1 MPSVKSASIV
11 GAGIA
16 GLTAALALARKGI
29 AVHVLEQAPALEEV
43 GAGLQLSPNASRIL
57 AELGLLDALAAR
69 WSEPDHILLSSGH
82 ALAPLASVPAGA
94 AARRRWGAPY
104 GVLHRASLQAV
115 LLDAV
120 SREPLCTLTTGR
132 RIETAEHAL
141 EQVQQR
147 RAAVLHPELR
157 ETEGPGR
164 FNGSQK
170 SENDLAAA
178 PADLV
183 IAADGVWSQLRQ
195 GVPGA
200 LPARYS
206 GTIAWRFLVPYGAA
220 PPFLN
225 PRTVTAFLGPQAH
238 LVAYPLAEAQAFNIV
253 ALHAHRQAPAAGW
266 SRKGD
271 AAARARLLDAFS
283 GWHAD
288 IRQLLAEARDPLMWP
303 LFECPDGA
311 WTDGGKTVLIGDA
324 AHAMTPFAAQG
335 AAMAIEDAALLANR
349 LARASDTGQALRHFE
364 ATRRER
370 IARVRS
376 RGAFNRFA
384 YHARGPIALTRNL
397 VLSLRGPESLAAD
410 LDWLY
415 GYRTPD

>member
-1 MPSVKSASIV
+1 MSSVRSVCIV

-57 AELGLLDALAAR
+57 AGLGLLDTLAAR
-69 WSEPDHILLSSGH
+69 WSEPERILLSSGH
-82 ALAPLASVPAGA
+82 ALAPLAAVPAGIF
-94 AARRRWGAPY
+94 ARDRWRAPY
-104 GVLHRASLQAV
+104 GVLHRAALQAV

-120 SREPLCTLTTGR
+120 RREALCTLTTGR
-132 RIETAEHAL
+132 RI
-141 EQVQQR
+141 
-147 RAAVLHPELR
+147 
-157 ETEGPGR
+157 
-164 FNGSQK
+164 GSTG
-170 SENDLAAA
+170 EALAAA

-183 IAADGVWSQLRQ
+183 IAADGVWSQLRKD
-195 GVPGA
+195 VPGA

-206 GTIAWRFLVPYGAA
+206 GTIAWRFLVPFGAA
-220 PPFLN
+220 PPFLD
-225 PRTVTAFLGPQAH
+225 PHAVTAFLGPRAH
-238 LVAYPLAEAQAFNIV
+238 LVAYPLVEAQAFNIV
-253 ALHAHRQAPAAGW
+253 ALHGQGEAPDAGW
-266 SRKGD
+266 SRTGD
-271 AAARARLLDAFS
+271 PARLLDAFS

-288 IRQLLAEARDPLMWP
+288 IRRLLAEARDPLMWP

-311 WTDGGKTVLIGDA
+311 WTDGRGTVLIGDA

-335 AAMAIEDAALLANR
+335 AAMAIEDAALLANV
-349 LARASDTGQALRHFE
+349 LARASGTGEALRQFE

-370 IARVRS
+370 IARVRR

-384 YHARGPIALTRNL
+384 YHARGPVALGRNL
-397 VLSLRGPESLAAD
+397 VLSLRGPESLAGD

>member
-1 MPSVKSASIV
+1 MSSVKSVCIV

-16 GLTAALALARKGI
+16 GLTAALALARKGVV
-29 AVHVLEQAPALEEV
+29 AHVLEQAPALEEV
-43 GAGLQLSPNASRIL
+43 GAGLQLSPNASHIL
-57 AELGLLDALAAR
+57 ADLGLLDALAAR
-69 WSEPDHILLSSGH
+69 WSEPDHILLASGH
-82 ALAPLASVPAGA
+82 TLAPLASVPAGVS
-94 AARRRWGAPY
+94 ARGRWRAPY

-120 SREPLCTLTTGR
+120 DREPLCTLTTGR
-132 RIETAEHAL
+132 RMDTAAEAL
-141 EQVQQR
+141 
-147 RAAVLHPELR
+147 AV
-157 ETEGPGR
+157 
-164 FNGSQK
+164 
-170 SENDLAAA
+170 A
-178 PADLV
+178 PADVV
-183 IAADGVWSQLRQ
+183 IAADGVWSALRKA
-195 GVPGA
+195 VPGA
-200 LPARYS
+200 PPARYS
-206 GTIAWRFLVPYGAA
+206 GAVAWRFLVPYGAA

-253 ALHAHRQAPAAGW
+253 ALHMHGQAPAPGW
-266 SRKGD
+266 SRAGD
-271 AAARARLLDAFS
+271 AAARSRLLDAFS

-288 IRQLLAEARDPLMWP
+288 IRRLLAEAHDPLIWP
-303 LFECPDGA
+303 LFECPDAA
-311 WTDGGKTVLIGDA
+311 WTDGRQLVLIGDA

-349 LARASDTGQALRHFE
+349 LAGPSGTEQALRQFE
-364 ATRRER
+364 TARRER
-370 IARVRS
+370 IAKVRS

-384 YHARGPIALTRNL
+384 YHARGPIALGRNL

>member
-1 MPSVKSASIV
+1 MPSVKSACIV

-57 AELGLLDALAAR
+57 ADLGLLDALAAR

-82 ALAPLASVPAGA
+82 MLAPLASVPAGA
-94 AARRRWGAPY
+94 AARKRWGAPY

-115 LLDAV
+115 LADAV

-132 RIETAEHAL
+132 RIDTAEDAL
-141 EQVQQR
+141 
-147 RAAVLHPELR
+147 AI
-157 ETEGPGR
+157 
-164 FNGSQK
+164 
-170 SENDLAAA
+170 A
-178 PADLV
+178 PADVV
-183 IAADGVWSQLRQ
+183 IAADGVWSALRKA
-195 GVPGA
+195 VPGA

-238 LVAYPLAEAQAFNIV
+238 LVAYPLAEAQAFNVV
-253 ALHAHRQAPAAGW
+253 ALHAHGQTPAAGW
-266 SRKGD
+266 SRTGD
-271 AAARARLLDAFS
+271 AAARTRLLDAFS
-283 GWHAD
+283 RWHAD
-288 IRQLLAEARDPLMWP
+288 IRQMLAEARGPLMWP

-311 WTDGGKTVLIGDA
+311 WTDGRKLVLIGDA

-335 AAMAIEDAALLANR
+335 AAMAIEDAALLAYR
-349 LARASDTGQALRHFE
+349 LARTSDMAQALRQFE

-370 IARVRS
+370 VASVRR

-384 YHARGPIALTRNL
+384 YHARGPIALGRNL

-415 GYRTPD
+415 GYRTPE